1 MEHIHSFCLIEGNND
16 KGYAMLYDKIRDYT
30 SKNYAVIY
38 AVEVYATQAVRRM
51 SQQGVEVETLVESGM
66 LTIVGRDAMYSPAT
80 TRLEGHAV
88 LDAWHALILKV
99 KRKAKVDGI
108 LAIGSAGTFFENA
121 SHKKLI
127 AYEQLIGKSFQ
138 IPVEAI
144 CCYDAQ
150 SVAALSLG
158 DLVAILNAHHSTIH
172 RGCSYREWDQ
182 SMITELAR
190 SGISRVL
197 GAEMS
202 NLLFKTMKLV
212 YKINDSKIA
221 SNPELLGEVMAK
233 IMGRDAA
240 RETMAC
246 VADEVR
252 KHVAYNA

>member
-1 MEHIHSFCLIEGNND
+1 MEHIHSFCLMEGNND
-16 KGYAMLYDKIRDYT
+16 KRYAVLYDKVKDYT
-30 SKNYAVIY
+30 SRNYAVIY
-38 AVEVYATQAVRRM
+38 AVEVDATQAVRRM
-51 SQQGVEVETLVESGM
+51 SQHGIDVETLVESGM
-66 LTIVGRDAMYSPAT
+66 LTIISRDAVYSPAT

-121 SHKKLI
+121 SHKKLL

-150 SVAALSLG
+150 SVSALAL
-158 DLVAILNAHHSTIH
+158 DDFAAILNAHHSIIH
-172 RGCSYREWDQ
+172 YQCQYQEWNP
-182 SMITELAR
+182 SMIVGLAR
-190 SGISRVL
+190 AGIDRAL
-197 GAEMS
+197 GAETS

-212 YKINDSKIA
+212 YKIDDNKIA

-240 RETMAC
+240 RQTMKY

-252 KHVAYNA
+252 RHVAYNT

>member
-1 MEHIHSFCLIEGNND
+1 MEHIHSFCLMEGNND
-16 KGYAMLYDKIRDYT
+16 KRYAVLYDKIKDYT
-30 SKNYAVIY
+30 SRNYAVIY
-38 AVEVYATQAVRRM
+38 AVEIDATQAVRRM
-51 SQQGVEVETLVESGM
+51 SQHGVEVETLVESGM
-66 LTIVGRDAMYSPAT
+66 LTIINRDAAYSPAT
-80 TRLEGHAV
+80 TELEGHAV

-99 KRKAKVDGI
+99 KRKAKADGI

-121 SHKKLI
+121 SHKKLL

-150 SVAALSLG
+150 SVSALAL
-158 DLVAILNAHHSTIH
+158 DDFAAILNAHHSIIH
-172 RGCSYREWDQ
+172 YQCQYQEW
-182 SMITELAR
+182 SPSRIVELAR
-190 SGISRVL
+190 LGIDRSL

-212 YKINDSKIA
+212 YKIDDSMIA
-221 SNPELLGEVMAK
+221 SNPELLGEVMTK

-240 RETMAC
+240 RQTIKY

-252 KHVAYNA
+252 RHVAYYT